1 MKFNIRIFS
10 SIIIIGFLATS
21 CSLESDEMPSHGLE
35 YSLPGREGLDEQ
47 LLLRMNDEIQA
58 GGFGQVNSMLVLKN
72 GKLVF
77 ENYYNGYVRND
88 LQRLETAT
96 KNITSLILGIA
107 YDDLGS
113 YPVNDHIIDLLP
125 EYSGFFYDV
134 PVKDQITVHHLLTNR
149 SGLWW
154 NELNLD
160 DVNPENDMF
169 RMRQSSDWTKFVLAK
184 PMLREPGIEFNYNSG
199 NSILLASIIEG
210 YAEMTFG
217 EFANERLFEP
227 LGIDKY
233 RWEKEPGGK
242 TNTAFGLSMRPVDL
256 AKIGTMMLD
265 SGRWEGEEI
274 VSLPW
279 IRNSTRSRFSI
290 GFYRYGYHWW
300 GFSNFNPISY
310 NVTQNDI
317 YFAWG
322 TGGQFMFLIPHR
334 NIVVVSTSNNY
345 NDDFEFHMFR
355 LFRDYILRA
364 FPLY

>member
-1 MKFNIRIFS
+1 MKYNKTLVIYIA
-10 SIIIIGFLATS
+10 SISFMAAS

-47 LLLRMNDEIQA
+47 LLLKMNDEIQN
-58 GGFGQVNSMLVLKN
+58 GSFGQINSMLVLKN

-77 ENYYNGYVRND
+77 ENYYNGYTRND

-96 KNITSLILGIA
+96 KNISSLILGIA
-107 YDDLGS
+107 YDDLGDFS
-113 YPVNDHIIDLLP
+113 VQDRLIDLLP
-125 EYSGFFYDV
+125 EFSEYFYDV
-134 PVKDQITVHHLLTNR
+134 PVKDQITMHHLLTNR

-160 DVNPENDMF
+160 DGNPENDMT
-169 RMRQSSDWTKFVLAK
+169 RMKQSSDWTKFVLAK

-199 NSILLASIIEG
+199 NSLLLATLIEN
-210 YAEMTFG
+210 YAGKPFG
-217 EFANERLFEP
+217 EFAEDRLFHP
-227 LGIDKY
+227 MGIDQY
-233 RWEKEPGGK
+233 RWENEPGGK
-242 TNTAFGLSMRPVDL
+242 TNTAFGLSLRPVDL
-256 AKIGTMMLD
+256 AKIGSMMLD
-265 SGRWEGEEI
+265 SGRWQNNII
-274 VSLPW
+274 VSQPW
-279 IRNSTRSRFSI
+279 IRNSTRSRFNI
-290 GFYRYGYHWW
+290 GYYRYGYQWW

-322 TGGQFMFLIPHR
+322 TGGQFMFLVPHR

-345 NDDFEFHMFR
+345 NDEIEFQMFR